1 MCTKCILKDKLM
13 YVVIYSEFFSAKCQ
27 LIFIIVIDSIVYLLY
42 SYNSLVRSAVTGKIN
57 ESIEMFTCRDSLLAP
72 LKPVTHFGADD
83 VDETADNDNT
93 KSSITALPT
102 APESTDKNAGGG
114 AAKKSSVGSAASQ
127 QANHS
132 QRLITFDSTDPEFD
146 EDSDPDA
153 DLDL

>member
-1 MCTKCILKDKLM
+1 M
-13 YVVIYSEFFSAKCQ
+13 
-27 LIFIIVIDSIVYLLY
+27 
-42 SYNSLVRSAVTGKIN
+42 VRSAVTGKIN

-72 LKPVTHFGADD
+72 LKPVTHFGTDD
-83 VDETADNDNT
+83 TDETADNDNA

-102 APESTDKNAGGG
+102 APESTDKNAGG
-114 AAKKSSVGSAASQ
+114 AAKKNSVGSAASQ
-127 QANHS
+127 ANHN